1 MGGTSSKHP
10 QRRVANET
18 DSDDDDDGDLVAP
31 PGLCVGGFDGGAPG
45 EAAVLSPEER
55 VAALRADFF
64 LSCKEGRL
72 DDAKRQLASLPD
84 MDVNMTDPA
93 GGATALQWACYK
105 GQLEVAQWLLGLG
118 ARADT
123 ANSAGADSL
132 QLSAKTGNATL
143 VQLIIDAGAD
153 VHHLDRFS
161 KTALHYAAYLGRA
174 EACDVLLQAG
184 AGVDAVAVEGGTPM
198 LHAAKAGNVDVLR
211 VLLRYGA
218 DPGLKDKDG
227 MTPREAAKGKGIDI
241 DNF

>member
-1 MGGTSSKHP
+1 L
-10 QRRVANET
+10 A
-18 DSDDDDDGDLVAP
+18 
-31 PGLCVGGFDGGAPG
+31 GGFG
-45 EAAVLSPEER
+45 
-55 VAALRADFF
+55 
-64 LSCKEGRL
+64 
-72 DDAKRQLASLPD
+72 Q
-84 MDVNMTDPA
+84 A

-184 AGVDAVAVEGGTPM
+184 AGVDAVAV
-198 LHAAKAGNVDVLR
+198 VR
-211 VLLRYGA
+211 VRA
-218 DPGLKDKDG
+218 CTESKNIQRSMIASRDERNIAILKQSDRRGDG
-227 MTPREAAKGKGIDI
+227 
-241 DNF
+241 